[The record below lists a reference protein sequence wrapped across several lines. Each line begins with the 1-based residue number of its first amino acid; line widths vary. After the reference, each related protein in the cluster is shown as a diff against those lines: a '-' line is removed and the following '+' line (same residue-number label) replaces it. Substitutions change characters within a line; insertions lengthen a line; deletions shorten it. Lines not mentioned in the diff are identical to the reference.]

1 MPSVRRSR
9 ESQIGQSLGQR
20 ALSSSRTDRAFLWS
34 GKSKPAPKMGHR
46 REKVGVSALWALVSP
61 QLAEIWSAIRFDLAP
76 GYTAS
81 PPRSVRPRTQQTASA
96 RCRRRSPRTC
106 QVRCRREPGARHCS
120 VVEIL
125 GWINPPGSLPQAGR
139 NREEDRHEWRKGRA
153 RRLGPDP
160 DEFGQ
165 YETGP
170 APPAHQPSRYIGAS
184 NAPSNDRLAR

>member
-81 PPRSVRPRTQQTASA
+81 PPRSVDPERNKPHRLGAAGVHRELARFVADASRVRAIVLWSRSWGGSIHPAVCPRL
-96 RCRRRSPRTC
+96 
-106 QVRCRREPGARHCS
+106 
-120 VVEIL
+120 VEIVKKIDTS
-125 GWINPPGSLPQAGR
+125 G
-139 NREEDRHEWRKGRA
+139 ERA
-153 RRLGPDP
+153 ERGALGPDP